1 MKSFCIF
8 KLIKCIE
15 ELLKVL
21 VTGGAGYIGSH
32 FVKLLIDKGRQS
44 LVIDNLSRGHKEAV
58 PQNVLFEDV
67 DILDTEA
74 LSYTIRTYLPDAV
87 VHFAAFAYVGESVEN
102 PGIYYQNNVAGSL
115 NLIRLCAENGV
126 KNFIFSSTCSI
137 YGNPT
142 KIPISEEQP
151 SNPINPYANTK
162 LIIEMMLKD
171 FETASGMKHVALRYF
186 NAAGADPSGSIG
198 ESHNP
203 EPHLI
208 PIILKAAL
216 GERKKVSVFGNDY
229 ETTDGTCIRDYIHV
243 NDLADAHLKAIDYLI
258 NGNESTIINLGTG
271 KGNSVLEIIAKA
283 KTITNKEIPFEIA
296 ERRAGDPA
304 VLVADNKKA
313 KEVLDWTP
321 KNSIEKIIETAWRWH
336 QNPKY

>member
-8 KLIKCIE
+8 ESIKCVE
-15 ELLKVL
+15 GLLKVL

-32 FVKLLIDKGRQS
+32 FVKMLIEKGHQP
-44 LVIDNLSRGHKEAV
+44 LVVDNLSRGHIEAV
-58 PQNVLFEDV
+58 PQDVLFEDI
-67 DILDTEA
+67 DILDTDT
-74 LSYTIRTYLPDAV
+74 LSYIIRTHLPDAV
-87 VHFAAFAYVGESVEN
+87 VHFAAYAYVGESVEN
-102 PGIYYQNNVAGSL
+102 PGVYYQNNVAGSL

-137 YGNPT
+137 YGNPD
-142 KIPISEEQP
+142 KVPISEKEP

-171 FETASGMKHVALRYF
+171 FETANGMKYVALRYF

-208 PIILKAAL
+208 PIILKTAL
-216 GERKKVSVFGNDY
+216 GKRKKVSVFGIDY
-229 ETTDGTCIRDYIHV
+229 NTEDGTCIRDYIHV
-243 NDLADAHLKAIDYLI
+243 NDLADAHLKSINYL
-258 NGNESTIINLGTG
+258 NSGNESAIINLGTG
-271 KGNSVLEIIAKA
+271 KGNSVLEIIEKA
-283 KTITNKEIPFEIA
+283 KTITNKEIPFEIV

-313 KEVLDWTP
+313 KDLLNWSPEY
-321 KNSIEKIIETAWRWH
+321 SIEEIIETAWRWQ

>member
-1 MKSFCIF
+1 M
-8 KLIKCIE
+8 
-15 ELLKVL
+15 KVL

-32 FVKLLIDKGRQS
+32 FVKMLLECGHQPIV
-44 LVIDNLSRGHKEAV
+44 LDNLSRGHKEAV
-58 PQNVLFEDV
+58 PQAVLFEDI
-67 DILDTEA
+67 DLLDADA
-74 LSYTIRTYLPDAV
+74 LLYAIQTHLPAAV
-87 VHFAAFAYVGESVEN
+87 VHFAAFAYVGESVKR
-102 PGIYYQNNVAGSL
+102 PGIYYQNNVVGSL

-142 KIPISEEQP
+142 QVPISEDQP

-162 LIIEMMLKD
+162 LMIETMLKD
-171 FETASGMKHVALRYF
+171 FETANGMKHVALRYF

-198 ESHNP
+198 ESHDP

-208 PIILKAAL
+208 PIILEAAL
-216 GERKKVSVFGNDY
+216 GKRKKVSVFGNDY
-229 ETTDGTCIRDYIHV
+229 DTTDGTCIRDYIHV

-271 KGNSVLEIIAKA
+271 KGNSVLEIIEKS
-283 KTITNKEIPFEIA
+283 KVITEKEIPFEIV

-313 KEVLDWTP
+313 REVLDWSP
-321 KNSIEKIIETAWRWH
+321 KYSIEKIIETAWRWH